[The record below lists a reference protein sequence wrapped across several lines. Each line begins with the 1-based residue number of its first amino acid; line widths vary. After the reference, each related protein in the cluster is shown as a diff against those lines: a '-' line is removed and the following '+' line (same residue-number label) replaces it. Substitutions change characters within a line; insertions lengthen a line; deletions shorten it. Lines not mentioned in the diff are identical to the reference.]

1 MLISASEVHPGD
13 ILEIDTF
20 EYRVYQVVEDGQN
33 VHVHGHFGYS
43 RANATYEREEK
54 VELLAVWLDSESESV

>member
-1 MLISASEVHPGD
+1 MLIPASDVHPGD

-43 RANATYEREEK
+43 RENATYEREEK
-54 VELLAVWLDSESESV
+54 VELLAVRVDIEDKEE

>member
-1 MLISASEVHPGD
+1 MLISASDVHPGD

-43 RANATYEREEK
+43 RANATYEREEL
-54 VELLAVWLDSESESV
+54 VELLAVRVDSESESV

>member
-1 MLISASEVHPGD
+1 MLIPASEVHPGD

-43 RANATYEREEK
+43 RATATYEREEK
-54 VELLAVWLDSESESV
+54 VELLAVRVDIEDKEE

>member
-1 MLISASEVHPGD
+1 MLIPASDVHPGD

-54 VELLAVWLDSESESV
+54 GELLAVRVDIEDKEE